1 MQASDDPVV
10 VAYLDELLEALPA
23 GRRTRAAIRAEL
35 SDGLAC
41 AIDARVE
48 RGEDPHAAAEAAV
61 TEFGEPRALARDFAR
76 ELAAE
81 SAHRIGLGLV
91 GAGPFVGLLWV
102 AASPAAP
109 GAGWLT
115 RIVTALSAM
124 PVYPVLLALVVPAAV
139 VAIVASRRS
148 DRLGVGLA
156 AGAAQVAALGCV
168 AGDVSL
174 LMAIHGETLG
184 FVAAAASAARLTV
197 VLLAG
202 RRVARLRAAAG

>member
-1 MQASDDPVV
+1 MQGSDHPVV
-10 VAYLDELLEALPA
+10 VAYLDQLLEALPA

-41 AIDARVE
+41 AIDVRVE
-48 RGEDPHAAAEAAV
+48 RGEDAHAAAEAAV
-61 TEFGEPRALARDFAR
+61 AEFGEPRALARTFAR

-91 GAGPFVGLLWV
+91 LGGPLVGLLWV
-102 AASPAAP
+102 VASPAAP
-109 GAGWLT
+109 GADWLT
-115 RIVTALSAM
+115 RIVTTLSAM
-124 PVYPVLLALVVPAAV
+124 PVYPVLLALVVPAAA

-148 DRLGVGLA
+148 DRLGVG
-156 AGAAQVAALGCV
+156 AAQFAALGCV

-174 LMAIHGETLG
+174 LMAVSGEKLV
-184 FVAAAASAARLTV
+184 FLAAAASAARLTV